1 MRKLSNLLSEK
12 QEDDEIVNQMMY
24 TVYKMMMY
32 RYTRDFIL
40 QKTNIIAYVLQLLE
54 DANPRIR
61 KMADQLVQI
70 VQEFSEEYN
79 EAIRHKRFQLYNLEW
94 ITEI

>member
-1 MRKLSNLLSEK
+1 MLLGTMISHRAASKILAQSPLMRKLSNLLSEK

-61 KMADQLVQI
+61 KMAD
-70 VQEFSEEYN
+70 
-79 EAIRHKRFQLYNLEW
+79 
-94 ITEI
+94 